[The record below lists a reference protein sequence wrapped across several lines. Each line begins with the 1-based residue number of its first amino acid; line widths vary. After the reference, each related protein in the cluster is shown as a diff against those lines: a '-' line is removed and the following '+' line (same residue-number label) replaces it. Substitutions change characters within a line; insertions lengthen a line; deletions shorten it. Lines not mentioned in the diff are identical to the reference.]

1 MTTLVNLPPYLL
13 DKIRTLVDADIE
25 IPQDLRLSLS
35 SASRDATDLKLT
47 IDDPAISTLSEAKD
61 FSHAE
66 SLPTI
71 DIEILQRLSRWV
83 FSDEGLENASQ
94 FSLVA
99 LLSGTQVH
107 LAAKQY
113 ALLLS
118 AENVDT
124 PSPYLPAYMSPAL
137 PTFVQEYRSIAKQ
150 LATILNVLFSIFG
163 SSAAVYVVAVTGAGY
178 SREMAMILAILA
190 GALVGVADM
199 AVVWIYVERLERGR
213 RDAQRKSAEL
223 AKGSGEVDIGVD
235 EVQERQERS
244 DECEKEPQSEM
255 MDDKEVPAKRQVRLR
270 RRGLGNGIRY
280 E

>member
-1 MTTLVNLPPYLL
+1 
-13 DKIRTLVDADIE
+13 
-25 IPQDLRLSLS
+25 
-35 SASRDATDLKLT
+35 
-47 IDDPAISTLSEAKD
+47 
-61 FSHAE
+61 
-66 SLPTI
+66 
-71 DIEILQRLSRWV
+71 
-83 FSDEGLENASQ
+83 
-94 FSLVA
+94 
-99 LLSGTQVH
+99 
-107 LAAKQY
+107 
-113 ALLLS
+113 
-118 AENVDT
+118 
-124 PSPYLPAYMSPAL
+124 MSPAL